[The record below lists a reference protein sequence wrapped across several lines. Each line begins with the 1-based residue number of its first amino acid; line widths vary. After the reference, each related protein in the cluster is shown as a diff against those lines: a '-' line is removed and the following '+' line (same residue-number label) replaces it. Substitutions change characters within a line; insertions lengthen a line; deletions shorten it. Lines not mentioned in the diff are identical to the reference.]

1 MSVMSLVGARPQF
14 VKLAPLSKALRR
26 HFRETIVHTGQHYD
40 HAMSDKFFSDLQI
53 PMPDIS
59 LGIGSGSHGRQTAAM
74 ISKLEQVF
82 EKDRPELL
90 LIFGDTNST
99 LAGAVAASK
108 MHIPIVHIEAGLRSF
123 NRYMPEEI
131 NRLVADH
138 ISDYLFAPT
147 ETAMGHLAREGI
159 AELATN
165 TGDIMTD
172 ALAQN
177 IVRAKKL
184 VDRDQEYLADG
195 VEFVLVTLHRPSN
208 VDDPERLSKIAS
220 QLSAL
225 DQKILFPVHPRT
237 KKIIDDHGVAFDANI
252 ALLEPL
258 GYLEFITLEDA
269 AQKIVTDS
277 GGVQKEAYML
287 GKPCITVR
295 TETEWVE
302 TVENGWNVLV
312 GSDLD
317 NLTTRIQEFKPTGT
331 PPDVYGS
338 NVADRMVSEIQAIL
352 A

>member
-1 MSVMSLVGARPQF
+1 MAVMSLVGARPQF
-14 VKLAPLSKALRR
+14 VKLAPLSQVLRR
-26 HFRETIVHTGQHYD
+26 HFHETIVHTGQHYD
-40 HAMSDKFFSDLQI
+40 HAMSDQFFSDLQI
-53 PMPDIS
+53 PTPDIS
-59 LGIGSGSHGRQTAAM
+59 LGVGSGTHGQQTAAM
-74 ISKLEQVF
+74 ISKLEQVL
-82 EKDRPELL
+82 ETDRPELL

-108 MHIPIVHIEAGLRSF
+108 MHIPIIHIEAGLRSF
-123 NRYMPEEI
+123 NRSMPEEI

-159 AELATN
+159 VEFATN

-177 IVRAKKL
+177 IDRAKKL
-184 VDRDQEYLADG
+184 VDRDQKILADG
-195 VEFVLVTLHRPSN
+195 AEFILVTLHRPSN
-208 VDDPERLSKIAS
+208 VDDPERLAKIVS

-225 DQKILFPVHPRT
+225 DQKVLFPVHPRT
-237 KKIIDDHGVAFDANI
+237 RKIIDDYGVAFDANI
-252 ALLEPL
+252 TLLEPL
-258 GYLEFITLEDA
+258 GYLEFITLEDSA
-269 AQKIVTDS
+269 LKIVTDS

-302 TVENGWNVLV
+302 TVDNGWNVLV

-317 NLTTRIQEFKPTGT
+317 NLTTRIQEFEPTGT

-352 A
+352 S